1 MKLSELIS
9 PSCIL
14 TDLKGTDSSSVI
26 RELGLL
32 MAHLEK
38 FKYPEVLINALI
50 ERETLSSTAIGH
62 GIALPH
68 AKIEGLG
75 DLSCCIGISMKG
87 VDFKGPDIVHL
98 VFLIAGP
105 TQETES
111 HVQLLAV
118 ISKLCTD
125 PTFRK
130 NLAAVTDPQKAVQ
143 LIKNQEERLSR
154 NHPDKI

>member
-9 PSCIL
+9 PSSIL

-26 RELGLL
+26 KELGSL
-32 MAHLEK
+32 MAHLK
-38 FKYPEVLINALI
+38 KVKYPDILINALL

-68 AKIEGLG
+68 AKIDGLD
-75 DLSCCIGISMKG
+75 DLSCCIGISVKG
-87 VDFKGPDIVHL
+87 ADFKGPDMVHL

-125 PTFRK
+125 PVFRK
-130 NLAAVTDPQKAVQ
+130 DFASVTDPRKAVQ
-143 LIKNQEERLSR
+143 LIKNQEEKLLQ
-154 NHPDKI
+154 KISH